1 MNLLSNAT
9 KFTSSGYIL
18 LLIEIKEGKLVA
30 TVRDTGCG
38 IPPSF
43 IPQLFDPFTQAET
56 LGAHRGT
63 GLGLSIIKQLLNKMN
78 GDIVVDSKYEATVG
92 AQFSGSQFVATI
104 PVPLPYEVPV
114 TDFSISKVAMFHE
127 GNDRYLEG
135 VREAWKQ
142 YGTEVVLVS
151 DKCELINITH
161 VWIDISLLQ
170 KRPDLYS
177 WLGHQRQ
184 ILVLVTY
191 EAQLALD
198 YVFGLEATPQ
208 NFITVRKPLIWH
220 SIIHAIALIQTGIRS
235 SPGKSVRFAPDVD
248 LMDEPVED
256 VPFTVLLVEDNKIN
270 LRLMQKMLATLKY
283 SVLVANDGQE
293 AIDQTLQHDSVID
306 AILMDQ
312 SMPKKDG
319 LTATK
324 EIRELERD
332 GTLSK
337 RHAIIA
343 VTAVVSS
350 ESQGL
355 SEAAGTDDFLAK
367 PVSLVKL
374 GACLEKWL
382 KRS

>member
-1 MNLLSNAT
+1 
-9 KFTSSGYIL
+9 
-18 LLIEIKEGKLVA
+18 
-30 TVRDTGCG
+30 
-38 IPPSF
+38 
-43 IPQLFDPFTQAET
+43 
-56 LGAHRGT
+56 
-63 GLGLSIIKQLLNKMN
+63 MN